1 MMTPT
6 MQPILPLWGESDIQA
21 AGAGQ
26 SRQQATL
33 FSDVLQA
40 AVDNVR
46 QTDAVKND
54 AQYRLAT
61 GQLDNPAELTIAAT
75 QASVAVELLV
85 QLRDRAL
92 DAYSE
97 LTRISM

>member
-1 MMTPT
+1 MTTQT
-6 MQPILPLWGESDIQA
+6 MQPILPLWGSDGVQSTE
-21 AGAGQ
+21 GAGQ
-26 SRQQATL
+26 RQPATL
-33 FSDVLQA
+33 FSDIFQA

-75 QASVAVELLV
+75 QASTAVELLV
-85 QLRDRAL
+85 ELRNRAL

>member
-6 MQPILPLWGESDIQA
+6 MQPILPLWGEGAIQ
-21 AGAGQ
+21 GTKE
-26 SRQQATL
+26 STENRQATL
-33 FSDVLQA
+33 FSDIFQSA
-40 AVDNVR
+40 IDNVR

-61 GQLDNPAELTIAAT
+61 GQIDNPAEVTIAAT

>member
-6 MQPILPLWGESDIQA
+6 MQPILPLWGD
-21 AGAGQ
+21 GAVQGTKEGTEN
-26 SRQQATL
+26 RQATL
-33 FSDVLQA
+33 FSDIFQA
-40 AVDNVR
+40 AIDNVR
-46 QTDAVKND
+46 ETDAVKND

-61 GQLDNPAELTIAAT
+61 GQIDNPVEVTIAAT